1 MRTKALLQLLLSCT
15 LYMQLWAQERQ
26 AGIAVRPVTMDFT
39 LRPGETASQRINVTN
54 DLTEKKQFA
63 VYVSDW
69 RRDTT
74 GAHVYTEPNNDPR
87 SCATWIQ
94 LNKNFF
100 ELNPG
105 ETGQVVVTLKHP
117 TDSLLGHKMS
127 WCMLFIETIQENK
140 VKDTAGMT
148 TTISNKFRVGVHIY
162 QTPPNLPHQEI
173 KLLDF
178 QSLRGDKMKYR
189 ISCEN
194 KGETQLHCSSYLELV
209 SLETNERIKL
219 PVQEFPIF
227 PTQIRF
233 LDFELPPALS
243 KGKYLLTAIID
254 AGMDI
259 ALEAAQLQIEIQ

>member
-1 MRTKALLQLLLSCT
+1 MRTKFLFLLLLGCLFQS
-15 LYMQLWAQERQ
+15 QAQERQ
-26 AGIAVRPVTMDFT
+26 PGIAVRPVTIDFT
-39 LRPGETASQRINVTN
+39 LLPGETATQTINITN
-54 DLTEKKQFA
+54 GLAEKKQFA

-69 RRDTT
+69 KRDTT

-94 LNKNFF
+94 LSKNFF
-100 ELNPG
+100 ELDPG
-105 ETGQVVVTLKHP
+105 ETTQVAVTLKHP
-117 TDSLLGHKMS
+117 MDSLHDKKMS

-140 VKDTAGMT
+140 VKDTAGIT
-148 TTISNKFRVGVHIY
+148 TTISNKFRVGIHIY
-162 QTPPNLPHQEI
+162 QTPPKNPSQEI

-178 QSLRGDKMKYR
+178 QSLHGDKMKYR

-194 KGETQLHCSSYLELV
+194 KGETQLHCTSYLEVV

-219 PVQEFPIF
+219 PAQEFPIF
-227 PTQIRF
+227 PEQVRY
-233 LDFELPPALS
+233 LDFELPSSLS
-243 KGKYLLTAIID
+243 KGKYLVTAIID